1 MTRSIPKARQAAV
14 TLVEIMI
21 VLTIIGIGSA
31 VALWK
36 LDVGEY
42 QTLGDMQA
50 IGSAFI
56 AAQREAVAHQCD
68 VILTFDT
75 TARVIHLIVNANN
88 NGVQDS
94 TEHETAYALGDR
106 VRFSEG
112 ATPPGDIGVG
122 PITFVQTTNG
132 LPSVTFFRNGG
143 ASQAGGVYITS
154 VREAETNDTLY
165 EGQTRMV
172 EVARATG
179 HADWWHYNAG
189 QNTWVRGSR

>member
-1 MTRSIPKARQAAV
+1 MTRSITKARRAAV
-14 TLVEIMI
+14 TLVELMI
-21 VLTIIGIGSA
+21 VLTVVGIGSA

-36 LDVGEY
+36 LDVGDY
-42 QTLGDMQA
+42 QTLGDMQS

-75 TARVIHLIVNANN
+75 AGRVIHLIVDAND

-94 TEHETAYALGDR
+94 GEHETAYALGDR
-106 VRFSEG
+106 VRFSMG
-112 ATPPGDIGVG
+112 ATPPGDIGPG

-132 LPSVTFFRNGG
+132 LPSVTFFRNGA

-154 VREAETNDTLY
+154 LREAETNDPQY
-165 EGQTRMV
+165 AAQTHMI

-179 HADWWHYNAG
+179 RADWWRYDG
-189 QNTWVRGSR
+189 VQQVWVRGF

>member
-1 MTRSIPKARQAAV
+1 MTRSITKARRAAV
-14 TLVEIMI
+14 TLVELML

-36 LDVGEY
+36 LDIGEY

-75 TARVIHLIVNANN
+75 TGRVIHLIVDAND
-88 NGVQDS
+88 NGVQDPN
-94 TEHETAYALGDR
+94 EHETAYALGER
-106 VRFSEG
+106 VRFSQG
-112 ATPPGDIGVG
+112 ATPAGDIGPG
-122 PITFVQTTNG
+122 PITFVQTTGG
-132 LPSVTFFRNGG
+132 LPSVTFFRNGA

-154 VREAETNDTLY
+154 VREAETNDPQY
-165 EGQTRMV
+165 AAQTHMI

-179 HADWWHYNAG
+179 HADWWHYDG
-189 QNTWVRGSR
+189 VQDVWVRGF